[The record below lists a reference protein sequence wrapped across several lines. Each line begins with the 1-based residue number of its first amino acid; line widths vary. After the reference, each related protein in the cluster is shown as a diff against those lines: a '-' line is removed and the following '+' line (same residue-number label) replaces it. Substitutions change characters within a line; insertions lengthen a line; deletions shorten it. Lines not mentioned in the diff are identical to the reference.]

1 MALDLSHLPETTL
14 GDTLRTVAHRHPDR
28 PAILWEGSAVTYAQ
42 WDSLA
47 DRLANHLI
55 GDGLASGDRIGL
67 WMDKRPEVAVGFL
80 GIGRAGCVAVPVNFK
95 LPDDKQRF
103 QVHHFGLSALMTQRS
118 HLPQILHVLESIPEA
133 ERMPLARVIVV
144 DDEESS
150 DGTTPWTTV
159 VDASSSQP
167 SHRASVD
174 DLVYL
179 NMTSGTTG
187 RPKAGVTTHAMIQ
200 WNTRSSVETL
210 GYDADDVFLCMFSV
224 FAHPHELFARPL
236 AVGGT
241 CALVDSLNARAIA
254 RAIEQYGV
262 TWMMAVPSFYEML
275 AQHASSTG
283 ADLSSLR
290 MLEAGGAHLPPE
302 AYERIS
308 RSLGAPLV
316 PVWGSTET
324 TGVGIAQRVVGER
337 TPGAMGYVAR
347 HYEARVAT
355 RDDVEAA
362 PGELGE
368 LWMKGPAVVGGYW
381 GAPEETQRHFA
392 AGWYR
397 TDDLVERG
405 EDGVFT
411 FCGRRSEM
419 MKIGG
424 IRVFPLE
431 IELALRTHPDVAD
444 AVVVRAE
451 EKLRGE
457 IARAVV
463 IPRQGAELT
472 VRQLRDHCRARL
484 ALYQVPRM
492 IELWDEIPRTPA
504 GKVDKLTIAE
514 TPPRG

>member
-1 MALDLSHLPETTL
+1 MTLDLPRLTETTL
-14 GDTLRTVAHRHPDR
+14 CDTLRAAAREHPDR
-28 PAILWEGSAVTYAQ
+28 PAILWEGSATTYAQ
-42 WDSLA
+42 WDTLA

-55 GDGLASGDRIGL
+55 GDGLLAGDRIGL

-80 GIGRAGCVAVPVNFK
+80 GVGRACCVAVPINFK

-103 QVHHFGLSALMTQRS
+103 QVHHFGLRAILTQRS
-118 HLPQILHVLESIPEA
+118 HLAQVLHILQSIPA
-133 ERMPLARVIVV
+133 HDRVPLQRVIVV

-150 DGTTPWTTV
+150 EGTTPWSAV
-159 VDASSSQP
+159 VAAPHSPP
-167 SHRASVD
+167 SRDPKID
-174 DLVYL
+174 DVVYL

-187 RPKAGVTTHAMIQ
+187 RPKAGITTHAMIQ
-200 WNTRSSVETL
+200 WNTRSAIETL
-210 GYDADDVFLCMFSV
+210 GYGADDIFLCMFSV

-236 AVGGT
+236 ALGGT
-241 CALVDSLNARAIA
+241 CALVDSLNARSVA
-254 RAIEQYGV
+254 RSIETLRI

-275 AQHASSTG
+275 AQHAASTG

-308 RSLGAPLV
+308 QSLGAPLV

-324 TGVGIAQRVVGER
+324 TGVGIAQRVVSER
-337 TPGAMGYVAR
+337 TPGSMGYVAR
-347 HYEARVAT
+347 HYGARVAS
-355 RDDVEAA
+355 DDGSEAE

-381 GAPEETQRHFA
+381 GDPEETASHFVN
-392 AGWYR
+392 GWYR
-397 TDDLVERG
+397 TDDLVTQG
-405 EDGVFT
+405 EDRVFT

-431 IELALRTHPDVAD
+431 IELVLRDHPDVAD

-463 IPRQGAELT
+463 IPRPGVELT
-472 VRQLRDHCRARL
+472 ARQLRDHCRARL
-484 ALYQVPRM
+484 ALYQVPRL

-504 GKVDKLTIAE
+504 GKVDKMAIAAS
-514 TPPRG
+514 PPRG